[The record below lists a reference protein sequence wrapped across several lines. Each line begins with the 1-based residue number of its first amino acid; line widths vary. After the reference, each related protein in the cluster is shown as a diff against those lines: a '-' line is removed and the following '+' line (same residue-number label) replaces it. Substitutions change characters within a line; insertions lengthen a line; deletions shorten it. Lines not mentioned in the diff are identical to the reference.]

1 MAWLQ
6 PFSENT
12 MALEETFEDAGKL
25 LLRVVVGGLMLFHG
39 VDKLLNGLDSIRAD
53 LANHGLPGAMAW
65 GVYAG
70 EVVAP
75 LLILGGLWTRPAA
88 VFYAVTILFAAILVH
103 ADSFMRL
110 APTGAWAA
118 ETYVFYILGSATVAL
133 LGAGRYSIRGGR
145 SRWD

>member
-1 MAWLQ
+1 
-6 PFSENT
+6 
-12 MALEETFEDAGKL
+12 
-25 LLRVVVGGLMLFHG
+25 MLFHG
-39 VDKLLNGLDSIRAD
+39 VDKLLNGLGGIRAD
-53 LANHGLPGAMAW
+53 LASHGLPGAMAW

-88 VFYAVTILFAAILVH
+88 VLYAVTIFFATILVH

-118 ETYVFYILGSATVAL
+118 EVYVFYIPGAAAVAL

>member
-1 MAWLQ
+1 MA
-6 PFSENT
+6 P
-12 MALEETFEDAGKL
+12 EETLENAGKL
-25 LLRVVVGGLMLFHG
+25 VLRVVVGGLMLFHG
-39 VDKLLNGLDSIRAD
+39 VDKLLNGLGGIRAD
-53 LANHGLPGAMAW
+53 LASHGLPGAMAF
-65 GVYAG
+65 YAG

-88 VFYAVTILFAAILVH
+88 VLYAVTIFFATILVH

-118 ETYVFYILGSATVAL
+118 EVYVFYILGAAAVAL
-133 LGAGRYSIRGGR
+133 LGAGRYSIRVGR